1 MPRTSRIP
9 LWRERPDN
17 QAPVAITNCLERP
30 YEGSVPELVA
40 LAKSITLL
48 TRQGA
53 EVQLSASRE
62 LEDGWWEGEVVRA
75 ATSPD
80 APAIGT
86 RVPFHLSHVL
96 GGTL

>member
-1 MPRTSRIP
+1 M
-9 LWRERPDN
+9 
-17 QAPVAITNCLERP
+17 AITNGLERP

-48 TRQGA
+48 TRHGA
-53 EVQLSASRE
+53 EVQMSASRE
-62 LEDGWWEGEVVRA
+62 LKDGWWEGQVVRA
-75 ATSPD
+75 ASSSD

-86 RVPFHLSHVL
+86 WLSFHLSHVL